1 MAINNE
7 RLQKV
12 IAQSGI
18 TSRRKAEQ
26 LIVDG
31 RVKVNG
37 KVVTTLG
44 TKVNRNDRIEVDS
57 VPIEKEAHVYYLVYK
72 PRTYISSV
80 KDDKGRKVVTE
91 LVPDLDKRVYP
102 VGRLDYN
109 TSGLI
114 LLTND
119 GDFAQLLMHPR
130 HEIEKV
136 YVAKVKGIPS
146 KSALTLMKKGIQSKG
161 ETLTAKSVRV
171 LSATKQKNTAVVE
184 ITLKEG
190 KNRQVRR
197 MFEEIDFPVV
207 KLKRERYS
215 FLDLTGLQAGDYREL
230 TKQEVHKLR
239 EEATANYSAK

>member
-1 MAINNE
+1 MALNNE

-26 LIVDG
+26 LILDG
-31 RVKVNG
+31 RVRVNG
-37 KVVTTLG
+37 KVVKTLG
-44 TKVNRNDRIEVDS
+44 TKVNQNDEIEVDS
-57 VPIEKEAHVYYLVYK
+57 VPIEKESHVYYLVNK

-80 KDDKGRKVVTE
+80 KDEKGRKVVTD

-114 LLTND
+114 ILTND
-119 GDFAQLLMHPR
+119 GEFAQLLMHPR
-130 HEIEKV
+130 HQIDKV
-136 YVAKVKGIPS
+136 YVVKVKGIPS
-146 KSALTLMKKGIQSKG
+146 KAALTLLKKGIKSKG
-161 ETLTAKSVRV
+161 ETLRAKHVKI
-171 LSATKQKNTAVVE
+171 LSANKPKNTAIVE
-184 ITLKEG
+184 MTLNEG

-197 MFEEIDFPVV
+197 MFEEIDFPVL

-215 FLDLTGLQAGDYREL
+215 FLDLTGLQTGDYREL
-230 TKQEVHKLR
+230 TKEEVHKLR
-239 EEATANYSAK
+239 EEALKNQSK

>member
-1 MAINNE
+1 MTINNE

-37 KVVTTLG
+37 KVIKKLG
-44 TKVNRNDRIEVDS
+44 TKVNKNDRIEVDH
-57 VPIEKEAHVYYLVYK
+57 VPITKEELVYYLLYK
-72 PRTYISSV
+72 PRRFISSV
-80 KDDKGRKVVTE
+80 KDDRGRKTVTE
-91 LVPDLDKRVYP
+91 LVPNTDKRVFP
-102 VGRLDYN
+102 IGRLDYD

-119 GDFAQLLMHPR
+119 GELAQLLMHPS
-130 HEIEKV
+130 HQIDKV
-136 YVAKVKGIPS
+136 YVAKIKGIPS
-146 KSALTLMKKGIQSKG
+146 KAVLTLFKKGILSKG
-161 ETLTAKSVRV
+161 EKLKATQVKL
-171 LSATKQKNTAVVE
+171 LSANKQKNTSVIE
-184 ITLKEG
+184 ITLHEG

-197 MFEEIDFPVV
+197 MFEEIGFPVL

-215 FLDLTGLQAGDYREL
+215 FLDLTGLQPGDYREL
-230 TKQEVHKLR
+230 TRLEIQKLR
-239 EEATANYSAK
+239 DDAMKKN

>member
-1 MAINNE
+1 MSLNNE

-12 IAQSGI
+12 IAHSGI

-26 LIVDG
+26 LIVEG

-37 KVVTTLG
+37 KVVKTLG
-44 TKVNRNDRIEVDS
+44 TKVNRNDQIEVDS
-57 VPIEKEAHVYYLVYK
+57 VPIEKESHVYYLVYK

-102 VGRLDYN
+102 IGRLDYN

-119 GDFAQLLMHPR
+119 GEFAQLLMHPR
-130 HEIEKV
+130 HEIDKV

-146 KSALTLMKKGIQSKG
+146 KSALTLLRKGIQSKG
-161 ETLTAKSVRV
+161 EVLKAKSVRI

-184 ITLKEG
+184 VTLNEG

-197 MFEEIDFPVV
+197 MFEEIDFPIV

-230 TKQEVHKLR
+230 TKEEVHKLKQ
-239 EEATANYSAK
+239 EATQNRSEN

>member
-1 MAINNE
+1 MSLNNE

-12 IAQSGI
+12 IAHSGI

-37 KVVTTLG
+37 KVVKTLG
-44 TKVNRNDRIEVDS
+44 TKVNRNDQIEVDS

-80 KDDKGRKVVTE
+80 KDEKGRKVVTE

-102 VGRLDYN
+102 IGRLDYN

-119 GDFAQLLMHPR
+119 GEFAQLLMHPR
-130 HEIEKV
+130 HEIDKV

-146 KSALTLMKKGIQSKG
+146 KSALTLLRKGVQSKG
-161 ETLTAKSVRV
+161 EVLKAKSVRV
-171 LSATKQKNTAVVE
+171 LSATKQKNTAIVE
-184 ITLKEG
+184 VTLNEG
-190 KNRQVRR
+190 RNRQVRR
-197 MFEEIDFPVV
+197 MFEEIDFPIL
-207 KLKRERYS
+207 KLKREKYS

-230 TKQEVHKLR
+230 TKAEVHKLKL
-239 EEATANYSAK
+239 EAMENRSEN